1 MSNER
6 KLLPCPFCGTKRVLL
21 RNADD
26 TFWFVECRACQ
37 LEFTVKRSVRKG
49 VPQSNEKEVVET
61 WNRRAELK
69 TIVNNGTM
77 NITM

>member
-1 MSNER
+1 MNDT
-6 KLLPCPFCGTKRVLL
+6 KLKPCPFCGTKSVLL

-61 WNRRAELK
+61 WNRRAEPK
-69 TIVNNGTM
+69 TIVNNGTL